1 MRAGS
6 SDSDEKEKKMKR
18 YMAIA
23 MLLVSGCAQ
32 NPQSADEFRQYVP
45 GAMMGSVKTFEANRP
60 YREVA
65 RTFQAKAPECLN
77 VSVRLTERSSTSS
90 TNILT
95 TYKPTVL
102 VGENRAELHVQRHMQ
117 GNVIVPGKEPEGGH
131 YMLVADA
138 VPLDRNRTK
147 VTIYG
152 PSRGADTLM
161 RAVAGWATG
170 ENVGCPD
177 MTKN

>member
-1 MRAGS
+1 
-6 SDSDEKEKKMKR
+6 MKR
-18 YMAIA
+18 YA
-23 MLLVSGCAQ
+23 MLAALLAAGCMQ
-32 NPQSADEFRQYVP
+32 MPQTADEFRREIP
-45 GAMMGSVKTFEANRP
+45 GAIMGSVKTLDANRP
-60 YREVA
+60 LREVA

-77 VSVRLTERSSTSS
+77 VSVRMTERSSTSS
-90 TNILT
+90 MNILT

-102 VGENRAELHVQRHMQ
+102 VAENKVELHVQRHMQ

-131 YMLVADA
+131 YMLVVDA
-138 VPLDRNRTK
+138 VPLDRNRTR

-152 PSRGADTLM
+152 PSRGADALV
-161 RAVAGWATG
+161 RAVTGWATG